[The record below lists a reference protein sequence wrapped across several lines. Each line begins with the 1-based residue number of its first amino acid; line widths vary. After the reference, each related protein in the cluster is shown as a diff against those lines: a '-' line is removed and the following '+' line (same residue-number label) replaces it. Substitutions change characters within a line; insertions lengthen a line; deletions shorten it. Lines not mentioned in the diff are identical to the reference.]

1 MLFLRNAGEA
11 WGERARGA
19 NRRGAVY
26 YAGRVHESSAMELSQ
41 LLTPDRVRVPL
52 TATDKIGI
60 ITQLIDVLSETGGVH
75 DRQAA
80 LDAVLKREA
89 ERTTGIGYGLAIPH
103 GKTDGCSRLVM
114 AAGKPATPVDF
125 QSLDGRPVTFVV
137 LLLSP
142 PDQTGPHIQAL
153 AKISRLMNIEDFRQ
167 AVARTGS
174 AEELCRAIAS
184 HEAAEVSGKS

>member
-1 MLFLRNAGEA
+1 
-11 WGERARGA
+11 
-19 NRRGAVY
+19 
-26 YAGRVHESSAMELSQ
+26 MELSRI
-41 LLTPDRVRVPL
+41 LTPDRVRVPL
-52 TATDKIGI
+52 APADKIGV
-60 ITQLIDVLSETGGVH
+60 ITQLIDLLSETGAVH

-103 GKTDGCSRLVM
+103 GKTDGCDRLVM
-114 AAGKPATPVDF
+114 AAGKPGTPVDF

-153 AKISRLMNIEDFRQ
+153 AKISRLMNIEDFRA
-167 AVARTGS
+167 AVARATS
-174 AEELCRAIAS
+174 AEELCRAIAAY
-184 HEAAEVSGKS
+184 EAAEVSGKP

>member
-1 MLFLRNAGEA
+1 
-11 WGERARGA
+11 
-19 NRRGAVY
+19 
-26 YAGRVHESSAMELSQ
+26 MELSRI
-41 LLTPDRVRVPL
+41 LTPDHVRVPL
-52 TATDKIGI
+52 VPADKIGV
-60 ITQLIDVLSETGGVH
+60 ITQLIDLLSETGAVH

-103 GKTDGCSRLVM
+103 GKTDGCDRLVM
-114 AAGKPATPVDF
+114 AAGKPGTPVDF

-153 AKISRLMNIEDFRQ
+153 AKISRLMNIEDFRA
-167 AVARTGS
+167 AVARATS
-174 AEELCRAIAS
+174 AQELCRAIAAY
-184 HEAAEVSGKS
+184 EATEVSGKP